1 MLGLSRAG
9 RGLVGRAGRG
19 LVGRAGRGARGPSG
33 APLRGGAAEGSGR
46 GLAVGPPGAAVRVAA
61 AEGFGRGLWAARA
74 LRAGERVLE
83 ESPVTS
89 SPPAGATGGAPRVCW
104 GCLRALGARPG
115 AEAGGRAFCG
125 ETCAAEAG
133 RWSLGRGP
141 AVSPEEQGFEQL
153 CGPGGAGTLP
163 LLALRLARACARGRH
178 APSVLDPLCFADVPA
193 ASSEAAWAEPFEA
206 ACAVLAAEEP
216 GGAPAWFDFAWWSGV
231 LGRLHVNTFRV
242 DALGVAD
249 FASLRA
255 VAAAEAAGG
264 AGGAGGLGG
273 GGGNGTA
280 AYVVASFLNHSCEPP
295 LVQSFAGGDHRIS
308 FTAARDI
315 AEGEQLFTAYVDVEA
330 PREARRGHL
339 KWAYG
344 FDCSCPKCLDGD

>member
-1 MLGLSRAG
+1 MLARLGL
-9 RGLVGRAGRG
+9 GLGLGRA
-19 LVGRAGRGARGPSG
+19 GRAGRGARGPAGG
-33 APLRGGAAEGSGR
+33 AGRGPAAEGSGR
-46 GLAVGPPGAAVRVAA
+46 GLAGTPPGAAVRVAA
-61 AEGFGRGLWAARA
+61 AEGFGRGLWAAQA

-83 ESPVTS
+83 ESPVAS
-89 SPPAGATGGAPRVCW
+89 SPPAGGAGGGAPRVCW

-115 AEAGGRAFCG
+115 AEVGGRAFCG
-125 ETCAAEAG
+125 EPCAAEAR
-133 RWSLGRGP
+133 RWSLGRGA
-141 AVSPEEQGFEQL
+141 AVGAEERRFEEL

-178 APSVLDPLCFADVPA
+178 APAVLDPLCFADVPA
-193 ASSEAAWAEPFEA
+193 ASSEAAWTEPFEA
-206 ACAVLAAEEP
+206 ARAVLAAEEP
-216 GGAPAWFDFAWWSGV
+216 GGAPAWFDFAWWAGV

-255 VAAAEAAGG
+255 MAAGG
-264 AGGAGGLGG
+264 APGGAGGLGG
-273 GGGNGTA
+273 GSGNGTA

-295 LVQSFAGGDHRIS
+295 LVQSFAGADHRIS

-330 PREARRGHL
+330 PREARRGRL

-344 FDCSCPKCLDGD
+344 FDCACPKCLDGD

>member
-1 MLGLSRAG
+1 MLGLARAG
-9 RGLVGRAGRG
+9 LGL
-19 LVGRAGRGARGPSG
+19 AGRGARG
-33 APLRGGAAEGSGR
+33 GAAGGSRR
-46 GLAVGPPGAAVRVAA
+46 GLAGGGGGGAAVRVAA

-74 LRAGERVLE
+74 LRAGEPVLE
-83 ESPVTS
+83 ESPVAS
-89 SPPAGATGGAPRVCW
+89 SPPAGAAGVAPRVCW

-125 ETCAAEAG
+125 EACAAEAG
-133 RWSLGRGP
+133 RWSLGRG
-141 AVSPEEQGFEQL
+141 ATVSPEEQRFEQL

-178 APSVLDPLCFADVPA
+178 APSVLNPLCFADVPA
-193 ASSEAAWAEPFEA
+193 ASSEAAWAEPLEA
-206 ACAVLAAEEP
+206 ARAVLAAEEP

-231 LGRLHVNTFRV
+231 LRRLHVNTFRV

-255 VAAAEAAGG
+255 MAAGEAAGG
-264 AGGAGGLGG
+264 AGDLGG
-273 GGGNGTA
+273 GAGNGTA
-280 AYVVASFLNHSCEPP
+280 AYVVSSFLNHSCEPP
-295 LVQSFAGGDHRIS
+295 LAQSFAGGDHRIS

-330 PREARRGHL
+330 PREARRGRL